1 MRTDA
6 KLAFVPINGNLS
18 LVAAAG
24 VDVASTNTIDFLGL
38 GVGVV
43 APDTNSGNPIIGN
56 TSVFGQA
63 DAQGVGGERPELN
76 VTIGTALV
84 ADTGTPTLNVQ
95 LQAAADDGTGNP
107 STWQTIGESGEISVA
122 QGTANTVIA
131 RLPWLPPFPVN
142 LRPRFLRLNF
152 AIPAGTNFSAGTIAS
167 ALVTTVRDD
176 YFVSQAARN
185 YSMSGIA

>member
-1 MRTDA
+1 MRSDA
-6 KLAFVPINGNLS
+6 LLSFVPISGNLS

-24 VDVASTNTIDFLGL
+24 VDVRATNVIDLLGL

-43 APDTNSGNPIIGN
+43 APDTLNGNPIIGN
-56 TSVFGQA
+56 TTTFGQA
-63 DAQGVGGERPELN
+63 DAMGVGPARPELN

-107 STWQTIGESGEISVA
+107 GTYQTIGESGTLTVA
-122 QGTANTVIA
+122 QCTANTVIA
-131 RLPWLPPFPVN
+131 RLPWLPPFPEN
-142 LRPRFLRLNF
+142 LRPRFLSLNF
-152 AIPAGTNFSAGTIAS
+152 EIPAGTNFSAGTIAS

-176 YFVSQAARN
+176 WFQRQAAKN
-185 YSMSGIA
+185 YSVSGVA